1 MLCHHQ
7 NLRDD
12 QKFTGISSNP
22 TATMFTKNLLARRCL
37 MAISRPM
44 QASAIVRNFSYPA
57 HVVVNMPSLSPTMEV
72 GTIGKWLVKPGD
84 EISAGVALAE
94 VETDK
99 ASMTFEAQEDFFIA
113 KLLVEAGSEVKVG
126 DPIFVSVED
135 ASTVSAFANFTL
147 SNAPA
152 AAAPAAVAPP
162 AAAPVPVPAAPVAA
176 PAPVA
181 PKAPAPTPAPA
192 AAKPA
197 ATPAKAATPA
207 PAAQSANVYAWRWGT
222 AVKKGAI
229 AGKLAAQHANYLE
242 KYGRSAQK
250 PL

>member
-1 MLCHHQ
+1 
-7 NLRDD
+7 
-12 QKFTGISSNP
+12 
-22 TATMFTKNLLARRCL
+22 
-37 MAISRPM
+37 M

-99 ASMTFEAQEDFFIA
+99 ASMTFEAQEDFFVA

-152 AAAPAAVAPP
+152 APTAVAAPKAAAPA
-162 AAAPVPVPAAPVAA
+162 PVPAAPVAA

-181 PKAPAPTPAPA
+181 PKAAAPAPTPA
-192 AAKPA
+192 AKPA
-197 ATPAKAATPA
+197 AVPVKTAAPTPAA
-207 PAAQSANVYAWRWGT
+207 PSANAYAWRWGT

>member
-1 MLCHHQ
+1 
-7 NLRDD
+7 
-12 QKFTGISSNP
+12 
-22 TATMFTKNLLARRCL
+22 
-37 MAISRPM
+37 M

-135 ASTVSAFANFTL
+135 ASTVAAFANFTL

-152 AAAPAAVAPP
+152 APAAVAAPK
-162 AAAPVPVPAAPVAA
+162 AAAPAPVPAAPVAA

-181 PKAPAPTPAPA
+181 PKAAAPAPTPAKPTAAPVKTAAPTPA
-192 AAKPA
+192 AP
-197 ATPAKAATPA
+197 
-207 PAAQSANVYAWRWGT
+207 SANAYAWRWGT